1 MTPGRAGDAPTN
13 AVQDA
18 PPLVSVVMPTHN
30 DEAFIR
36 PAVESILRQSFTD
49 FEFIIVDDGSTD
61 STPAILAEYAV
72 ADPRIRVLTNE
83 TNLGIVGAL
92 NRGLD
97 AAGGKYIARM
107 DGDDIS
113 TPERF
118 ARQVEVMEAEPD
130 VIALSG
136 AMRYIDADGEDLGVY
151 RQATPD
157 RSILSASPMLHATCM
172 LRREPMDAHRVRY
185 RERFRCAED
194 YCLWLELNRCG
205 RLSAIDE
212 VVYLCRMNRGSIRMF
227 HLKKVLA
234 RTLAVK
240 LFAVRRLGYRPG
252 PRDLLRFAAE
262 CVLMVLPTR
271 LVRSIYLRMMFGK
284 NWRVKM

>member
-1 MTPGRAGDAPTN
+1 MTPGRAG
-13 AVQDA
+13 A
-18 PPLVSVVMPTHN
+18 PPLISVVMPTHN

-36 PAVESILRQSFTD
+36 PAVESILQQSFGD
-49 FEFIIVDDGSTD
+49 FEFIIVNDGSTD
-61 STPAILAEYAV
+61 STPDILAQYA
-72 ADPRIRVLTNE
+72 ASDPRIRVLTNE

-97 AAGGKYIARM
+97 AARGKYIARM

-113 TPERF
+113 TPRRF
-118 ARQVEVMEAEPD
+118 AQQVEVMETNPD
-130 VIALSG
+130 IIALSG

-151 RQATPD
+151 RQATPG
-157 RSILSASPMLHATCM
+157 RSVLSASPMLHATCL
-172 LRREPMDAHRVRY
+172 LRREPMDAHGIRY

-194 YCLWLELNRCG
+194 YCLWLELNRHG
-205 RLSAIDE
+205 ELSAIDE

-227 HLKKVLA
+227 HLKKVLG

-252 PRDLLRFAAE
+252 FRDVLRFVAE
-262 CVLMVLPTR
+262 CVLMMLPTR
-271 LVRSIYLRMMFGK
+271 LVRTIYLRMMFGR